1 MHIAT
6 SGIFMHRDRYFRQ
19 VDGVTMGSPLGP
31 TMANFCL
38 ADLEAKLLRDSSDE
52 SFAPSLYLRYVD
64 DIFCVFR

>member
-1 MHIAT
+1 MNLTLSHHLKRKQAT
-6 SGIFMHRDRYFRQ
+6 SGIFMYHNRYFRQ

-52 SFAPSLYLRYVD
+52 
-64 DIFCVFR
+64 